1 MAMAVIGFNINAIN
15 ARVETAKE
23 RKGNVN
29 VNSSPLITGIDK
41 KEIELSG
48 VKDVVAINF
57 QFETKY
63 EPKIGEIMLEGEVL
77 YQSSNSKEII
87 AKWKKEKRMDDDM
100 AIEVLNTIFRRC
112 LAKAIEIS
120 AELRLPPPVSFPIVK
135 LKDQEE
141 YIG

>member
-1 MAMAVIGFNINAIN
+1 MPVIGFNINAIN
-15 ARVETAKE
+15 AKVEANTE

-29 VNSSPLITGIDK
+29 VNSSPTITTIERKD
-41 KEIELSG
+41 IELPG
-48 VKDVVAINF
+48 VKDVIAVNF
-57 QFETKY
+57 KFETKY
-63 EPKIGEIMLEGEVL
+63 DPKIGEIMLEGEVL
-77 YQSSNSKEII
+77 YQSNSSKDIL
-87 AKWKKEKRMDDDM
+87 AKWKKEKRMDDNM

-135 LKDQEE
+135 LKDQQE